1 MGGGKQHIWV
11 SQNVQLRM
19 AYCVA
24 NNGLFAMDPLTQE
37 RTPRGSSSLYSE
49 NCRANAITEDMVE
62 RYAPEA
68 MDRIFKL
75 S

>member
-1 MGGGKQHIWV
+1 MLTLFL
-11 SQNVQLRM
+11 SQNVQLSS

-24 NNGLFAMDPLTQE
+24 NNGLFAIDPLTQE
-37 RTPRGSSSLYSE
+37 RTPRRSSSLYSE
-49 NCRANAITEDMVE
+49 ICRTNAITEDIVE